1 MLARL
6 PKTTHVISRAPSI
19 AVSATVAMATIMV
32 AAAAYWLW
40 FGLTQRSIGMD
51 EGISILAAESILE
64 HGYPRLPS
72 EFVYNRAYLPHYLLA
87 GSIGGLGLNDFAVML
102 PALLMALGSLY
113 LVFLFAK
120 DVFGRPWVGV
130 AAAALLVLLD
140 MQTFYATSPRM
151 YMPLQFFTVLAAYST
166 WRGYIGG
173 ETKFQWA
180 AILAAGAAILSHQQ
194 GAALVVV
201 LPVSVL
207 MVWWM
212 RGSGRPAINRQLAV
226 AGLIFLAG
234 LAYATVL
241 YKPPQG
247 LQQIV
252 SWNGRPVDL
261 SGLNVDVS
269 RWLDHLRQLDHDV
282 AFSRLLA
289 PVVVLVGAR
298 ALWKRKNPV
307 NQGVVFT
314 LVFFLVQALAIFTNI
329 KLVGSRFW
337 VALLPIYVLLL
348 SMSCAIA
355 IGWLRSASVLHRSSK
370 LGRSALVLGLVAW
383 GIVVYP
389 VSGTGMRAPSGYVT
403 HFNEAYGTVCLK
415 SPTCGSLPKSLYTG
429 LGPHIEGDDIVV
441 SSNPLAMTYYLG
453 PVDGW
458 LSEKSDGD
466 QFTVFDSPTDE
477 YYGVELIDTQREL
490 VELSESGRRVW
501 VVTDWRAGTTLSAD
515 MLEILDNSFDRYRRR
530 GVITVYVN
538 HVE

>member
-130 AAAALLVLLD
+130 AAAALLVLLG

-289 PVVVLVGAR
+289 PVVVVVGAR

-314 LVFFLVQALAIFTNI
+314 LVFFPCASIGYLHEHQARREPILGRTSANLCAPAQHELRHRDRVAAERQRAPPIFEAWA
-329 KLVGSRFW
+329 VGSRARVGCLGDRRLPCLRYRHAGSFRIRHPFQRGLRHRLSQKSHLW
-337 VALLPIYVLLL
+337 LIAQVALHRAWAAHRGGRHRRLL
-348 SMSCAIA
+348 
-355 IGWLRSASVLHRSSK
+355 
-370 LGRSALVLGLVAW
+370 
-383 GIVVYP
+383 
-389 VSGTGMRAPSGYVT
+389 
-403 HFNEAYGTVCLK
+403 
-415 SPTCGSLPKSLYTG
+415 
-429 LGPHIEGDDIVV
+429 
-441 SSNPLAMTYYLG
+441 
-453 PVDGW
+453 
-458 LSEKSDGD
+458 
-466 QFTVFDSPTDE
+466 
-477 YYGVELIDTQREL
+477 
-490 VELSESGRRVW
+490 
-501 VVTDWRAGTTLSAD
+501 
-515 MLEILDNSFDRYRRR
+515 
-530 GVITVYVN
+530 
-538 HVE
+538 